1 MAAPAKFLFDTDFG
15 RSGRAGPNAVSQA
28 QHQAAV
34 AEAEARGFRN
44 GSAAAKTEIAADA
57 ERRVAA
63 ALARAA
69 GALELMAG
77 GFERVERGLE
87 AEAVSVAVAVAAKL
101 APALIAR
108 EPLAE
113 VEALAAECF
122 RQLVNVPHVVVRVN
136 DSAFEAAQ
144 KQLANTAATCG
155 LQGRLVVL
163 SEPEIAPGDC
173 RVEWADGGAV
183 RDRAGVEAAIMAAVE
198 RYLSVRKPA
207 VGQNSR
213 NQVQ

>member
-15 RSGRAGPNAVSQA
+15 RGGRAGPNAVSLV

-44 GSAAAKTEIAADA
+44 GSAAAKAEIAADT
-57 ERRVAA
+57 ERRLAA

-77 GFERVERGLE
+77 GFQRIERNLE
-87 AEAVSVAVAVAAKL
+87 IEAVSVAVAVATKL
-101 APALIAR
+101 APALIAH
-108 EPLAE
+108 EPLTE
-113 VEALAAECF
+113 VEALASDCF
-122 RQLVNVPHVVVRVN
+122 RQLVSTPHVVVRVN
-136 DSAFEAAQ
+136 ESAFEAAQ
-144 KQLANTAATCG
+144 AQLASTAAACG

-163 SEPEIAPGDC
+163 SDAEIAPGDC

-183 RDRAGVEAAIMAAVE
+183 RNRANVEATIVAAVE
-198 RYLSVRKPA
+198 RYLSVRRST
-207 VGQNSR
+207 GE
-213 NQVQ
+213 